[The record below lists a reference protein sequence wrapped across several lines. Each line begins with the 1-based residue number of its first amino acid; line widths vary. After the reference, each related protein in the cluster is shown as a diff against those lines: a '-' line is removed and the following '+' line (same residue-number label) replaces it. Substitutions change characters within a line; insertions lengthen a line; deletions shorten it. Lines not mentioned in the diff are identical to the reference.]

1 MTMTPAALAAGPR
14 GAARP
19 ARVGATIWLLAPI
32 LGAVQALAFAPLHVT
47 VALPIAFGGLFLLLE
62 RTRSLR
68 GAFALGWLFGAGSFV
83 VGLSWITEAFAV
95 DAARFGSFAWPALV
109 TLAAGLGLFP
119 ALSLVAAR
127 LLAGDR
133 DGASL
138 AAALVAGWVAG
149 DWLRGSILTG
159 FPWNIAGYALGVS
172 DALLQ
177 VTALIGIH
185 GAGLLAVVVGVLPAL
200 AIRERRIWPL
210 LLAGLLL
217 AGARGYGTL
226 RLAAAPPDAV
236 AGVRLRIV
244 QPNIAQDLKWAPG
257 AREAILARLLSLSA
271 QTAEDASPPTHII
284 WPESALPY
292 LIAETPAIRA
302 RLAAVVPPGGALLT
316 GAVRRTAT
324 AEGRPALLNSIVAV
338 DAGGEITA
346 AYDKI
351 RLVPFGEYQPL
362 RRILAALPKLT
373 VGEVDF
379 IPGEPRRA
387 MAVAGLPPAWP
398 LICYE
403 AIFPTKPPAGL
414 DAPGWILTV
423 TNDAWFGTS
432 WGPYQHALAARVRG
446 IELGLP
452 VVRAANSGISFVTDA
467 LGREVARLPLATAGV
482 LDAAL
487 PGAIEGGTP
496 HARWG
501 DVPFALATMALAAAA
516 LALRGR
522 R

>member
-1 MTMTPAALAAGPR
+1 MTVAKLAIGQADAAQPTQV
-14 GAARP
+14 GAA
-19 ARVGATIWLLAPI
+19 VWLLAPT
-32 LGAVQALAFAPLHVT
+32 LGAVQALAVAPLHVT
-47 VALPIAFGGLFLLLE
+47 MALPIAFGGLFLLLE

-68 GAFALGWLFGAGSFV
+68 GAFALGWLFGVGSFL

-95 DAARFGSFAWPALV
+95 DAERFGALAWPAL
-109 TLAAGLGLFP
+109 AALSLGLGLFP
-119 ALSLVAAR
+119 ALSLLVAR
-127 LLAGDR
+127 LLSGDR
-133 DGASL
+133 GGVAL
-138 AAALVAGWVAG
+138 AAALVASWVAG
-149 DWLRGSILTG
+149 EWLRGVVLTG

-185 GAGLLAVVVGVLPAL
+185 GAGLLTVAVGILPAL
-200 AIRERRIWPL
+200 AIRERRIWPAA
-210 LLAGLLL
+210 LAGVLL
-217 AGARGYGTL
+217 AGAWGYGTL
-226 RLAAAPPDAV
+226 RLAAVAPEPV

-244 QPNIAQDLKWAPG
+244 QPNIAQDLKWAAG
-257 AREAILARLLSLSA
+257 EREAILTSLLSLSTRA
-271 QTAEDASPPTHII
+271 AEGTAPPTHVI
-284 WPESALPY
+284 WPESAVPY
-292 LIAETPAIRA
+292 LIAEDATIRA
-302 RLAAVVPPGGALLT
+302 RLAAVVPPDGALLT
-316 GAVRRTAT
+316 GAVRRTD
-324 AEGRPALLNSIVAV
+324 AEDGRPALLNSIVAL
-338 DAGGEITA
+338 DAGGQITA
-346 AYDKI
+346 AYDKV

-387 MAVAGLPPAWP
+387 ITVAGLPPVWP

-403 AIFPTKPPAGL
+403 AIFPERPPAGQ

-467 LGREVARLPLATAGV
+467 HGREVARLSLAIAGV
-482 LDAAL
+482 LDVAL
-487 PGAIEGGTP
+487 PAAAAGGTP
-496 HARWG
+496 YARWRDG
-501 DVPFALATMALAAAA
+501 PFALAALLLAAAS
-516 LALRGR
+516 LALRR
-522 R
+522 RR

>member
-1 MTMTPAALAAGPR
+1 MTTAALAARPA
-14 GAARP
+14 GAAHP
-19 ARVGATIWLLAPI
+19 ARVGAAVWLLAPT
-32 LGAVQALAFAPLHVT
+32 LGAVQALAVAPLHLM

-62 RTRSLR
+62 RIRSLR
-68 GAFALGWLFGAGSFV
+68 GAFVLGWLFGAGSFL

-95 DAARFGSFAWPALV
+95 DAARFGALAWPALV
-109 TLAAGLGLFP
+109 ALSAGLGVFP
-119 ALSLVAAR
+119 ALSLAAAR

-133 DGASL
+133 GGAPL
-138 AAALVAGWVAG
+138 AAALVAAWAAG
-149 DWLRGSILTG
+149 EWLRGTILTG
-159 FPWNIAGYALGVS
+159 FPWNIAGYALGAS

-185 GAGLLAVVVGVLPAL
+185 GAGMLAVAIGILPAL
-200 AIRERRIWPL
+200 AFREQRLWPVA
-210 LLAGLLL
+210 LAALLL
-217 AGARGYGTL
+217 AGAWGFGTQ
-226 RLAAAPPDAV
+226 RLATAASEPV

-244 QPNIAQDLKWAPG
+244 QPNIAQELKWAEG
-257 AREAILARLLSLSA
+257 EREAILARLLSLSA
-271 QTAEDASPPTHII
+271 QAAEGTAPPTHII
-284 WPESALPY
+284 WPESAVPY
-292 LIAETPAIRA
+292 LIAEDAAIRA
-302 RLAAVVPPGGALLT
+302 RLAAVVPPDGALLT

-324 AEGRPALLNSIVAV
+324 EEGRPALLNSIVAL
-338 DAGGEITA
+338 DARGAITA
-346 AYDKI
+346 AYDKT

-379 IPGEPRRA
+379 IPGEPHRA
-387 MAVAGLPPAWP
+387 MTAAGLPPTWP

-403 AIFPTKPPAGL
+403 AIFPTRPPAGEA
-414 DAPGWILTV
+414 APGWILTV

-467 LGREVARLPLATAGV
+467 YGREMARLPLATAGV

-487 PGAIEGGTP
+487 PGAIAAGTP
-496 HARWG
+496 YARWG
-501 DVPFALATMALAAAA
+501 DAPFALAMLLLAAAA
-516 LALRGR
+516 VALRR
-522 R
+522 RS